1 MRDRHK
7 TFSTA
12 ALFGALALSGCSER
26 ETVKTPSAAPGG
38 TTSSAMVPDDDAPRL
53 APGLWRV
60 ATTSDGQSQE
70 MSMCLDEAVQA
81 RMSAFGATAS
91 AGACEETR
99 MTREAGGGWRTR
111 SICDMGPG
119 GRMVSDG
126 VVTGDFRSIYR
137 SEWTTVTSGAALA
150 QMNGETS
157 SVAEGRLVGPCPADM
172 RPGDAD
178 IAGMRVNMAEMA
190 DQAAARAGAGAP

>member
-7 TFSTA
+7 VFPAA
-12 ALFGALALSGCSER
+12 ALIGALAMAGCGEPEPSE
-26 ETVKTPSAAPGG
+26 TLSAAPSEPPPSAVVPGDG
-38 TTSSAMVPDDDAPRL
+38 TPRL

-60 ATTSDGQSQE
+60 TTTSDGQSQE
-70 MSMCLDEAVQA
+70 MSMCLDAAIQS

-99 MTREAGGGWRTR
+99 MTREPGGGWRTR
-111 SICDMGPG
+111 SVCDMGPG

-172 RPGDAD
+172 RPGEAD
-178 IAGMRVNMAEMA
+178 IAGMRLNMAEMA